1 MNYKK
6 IDRSTWKRLPQYE
19 FFKTFEQ
26 PFFNVTANIQVTK
39 LYQHCKAKDLP
50 YFYTMLHTLLKTLQR
65 IPEFKCRIHKGE
77 VLEYNT
83 IDTGVTILKEDQT
96 FLYGTLD
103 YYQNLDKFI
112 NKSQAAIELQK
123 KEKGFVPHT
132 EPNVVYVSSL
142 PWISFTGFQH
152 ARKTS
157 VEDSIPRFVFGKYFK
172 EGEQVKMPFSVEV
185 HHALVDGFHV
195 GQLFDL
201 LQEGLDAFGG

>member
-6 IDRSTWKRLPQYE
+6 IELSTWKRLPQYE

-26 PFFNVTANIQVTK
+26 PFFNVTANIEVTK
-39 LYQHCKAKDLP
+39 LYDYCKENDLP
-50 YFYTMLHTLLKTLQR
+50 YFYTVLHTLLKTIQS
-65 IPEFKCRIHKGE
+65 IPEFKYRIHKGE

-83 IDTGVTILKEDQT
+83 INTGVTILQEDQN
-96 FLYGTLD
+96 FIYGTLD
-103 YYQNLDKFI
+103 YYQNLDNFI
-112 NKSQAAIELQK
+112 DKSQAAIKIQK

-152 ARKTS
+152 AHKLK

-172 EGEQVKMPFSVEV
+172 EGEQLKMPLSVEV
-185 HHALVDGFHV
+185 HHALADGFHV
-195 GQLFDL
+195 GQLFEL
-201 LQEGLDAFGG
+201 LQEGLDAF

>member
-26 PFFNVTANIQVTK
+26 PFFNVTANIEVTK
-39 LYQHCKAKDLP
+39 LYDHCKANDLP
-50 YFYTMLHTLLKTLQR
+50 YFYTVLHALLKTIQI
-65 IPEFKCRIHKGE
+65 IPEFRCRIHKGE

-83 IDTGVTILKEDQT
+83 INTGVTILQEDQN
-96 FLYGTLD
+96 FIYGTLD
-103 YYQNLDKFI
+103 YYEKLEDFI
-112 NKSQAAIELQK
+112 YKSQTAIDLQK

-142 PWISFTGFQH
+142 PWVSFTGFQH
-152 ARKTS
+152 ARKFD

-172 EGEQVKMPFSVEV
+172 EGEQIKMPLSVEV

-195 GQLFDL
+195 GRLFEL
-201 LQEGLDAFGG
+201 LKESLDAF